1 MHGKR
6 YCIIILWSDGFW
18 FAPAFFCGTL
28 TADVRAWLETV
39 EAVPRVSRTTDGE
52 RILCFHSTNCK
63 MVLQC
68 APVVRA
74 CVVHSWC
81 FCPFVR
87 RTAVQISVC
96 EELQDVRCGIAFFC
110 AQTSMA
116 RCKATVGFDKR
127 GRSTCCFASIARE
140 TRPGFL
146 GLLRDIA
153 RRSFLTFFESL

>member
-1 MHGKR
+1 MAR
-6 YCIIILWSDGFW
+6 QFW
-18 FAPAFFCGTL
+18 FPPAIFCRTL

-52 RILCFHSTNCK
+52 LILVFTSTNCK
-63 MVLQC
+63 MVFQC
-68 APVVRA
+68 VPMFSA
-74 CVVHSWC
+74 CVVHCGC

-87 RTAVQISVC
+87 RTAVQISVY

-110 AQTSMA
+110 AHTSMA

-146 GLLRDIA
+146 GMLR
-153 RRSFLTFFESL
+153 RWPTYHF

>member
-1 MHGKR
+1 MER
-6 YCIIILWSDGFW
+6 QFW
-18 FAPAFFCGTL
+18 FPPAIFCRTM

-52 RILCFHSTNCK
+52 FILCFTPPIAKWFSSVHQCSARVLSTAG
-63 MVLQC
+63 V
-68 APVVRA
+68 
-74 CVVHSWC
+74 
-81 FCPFVR
+81 FFPFVR

-127 GRSTCCFASIARE
+127 GRVTCCFASIARE

-146 GLLRDIA
+146 GMLR
-153 RRSFLTFFESL
+153 RWPTYHF

>member
-1 MHGKR
+1 MVGNCGSGAACFAHHG
-6 YCIIILWSDGFW
+6 W
-18 FAPAFFCGTL
+18 
-28 TADVRAWLETV
+28 
-39 EAVPRVSRTTDGE
+39 RTH
-52 RILCFHSTNCK
+52 LVFHSTNCK
-63 MVLQC
+63 MVFQC
-68 APVVRA
+68 APMFSA
-74 CVVHSWC
+74 CVVHCGC

-146 GLLRDIA
+146 GLLRTLPDVHFSHSSNHCETLSWRNLLA
-153 RRSFLTFFESL
+153 Q